1 LAFGL
6 WPLAFG
12 FTTVPA
18 PALAQ
23 DATVLSTV
31 ARWDLDAKAPTIV
44 IPLAGALTEK
54 QKNIVNGGFTTV
66 SQLTVRFAPPNLEEG
81 TIPDEDEGDDDAPL
95 PPLYRIRCS
104 VKFDAWE
111 ETYDIARLDDS
122 PRTGVVKEFG
132 AYATMCL
139 TASIRLADVE
149 ARTPVQHLPR
159 SGGTLLAYLAIKQTS
174 PQEAARIKDWLIQ
187 QQSGVMQGL
196 FSHMLGELTLSQ
208 LVKVRVSVPP
218 KPDKLDDGVNV
229 KQENERVTKPQ
240 PDKKG

>member
-1 LAFGL
+1 VLSH
-6 WPLAFG
+6 
-12 FTTVPA
+12 PA
-18 PALAQ
+18 IAQ

-31 ARWDLDAKAPTIV
+31 ARWELDAKEPAIV

-54 QKNIVNGGFTTV
+54 QKNIITGGFTTV
-66 SQLTVRFAPPNLEEG
+66 SQLSVRLAPPKLEEG
-81 TIPDEDEGDDDAPL
+81 TIPDEDDGDDDAPL
-95 PPLYRIRCS
+95 PALYRIRCS

-111 ETYDIARLDDS
+111 ETYDVARLDES

-139 TASIRLADVE
+139 TASIRLADLEV
-149 ARTPVQHLPR
+149 RTLAERLPR
-159 SGGTLLAYLAIKQTS
+159 SGGTLLVYLAIKQTS

-208 LVKVRVSVPP
+208 LVKVRVTVPP
-218 KPDKLDDGVNV
+218 KPDKLDDGANV
-229 KQENERVTKPQ
+229 KQENERVSKPQ
-240 PDKKG
+240 QDKKG

>member
-1 LAFGL
+1 LVSPPA
-6 WPLAFG
+6 
-12 FTTVPA
+12 PA